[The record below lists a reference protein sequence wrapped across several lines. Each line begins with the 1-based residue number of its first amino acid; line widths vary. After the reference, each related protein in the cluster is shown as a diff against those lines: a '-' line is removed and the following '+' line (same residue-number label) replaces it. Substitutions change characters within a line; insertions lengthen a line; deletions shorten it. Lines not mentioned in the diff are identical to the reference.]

1 MAAPQTA
8 LPFFRSASCNGKTDS
23 HSFFRRKEMSL
34 LEEIAPSVQQ
44 VAEAI
49 ALAVGV
55 EVEIV
60 DNQLTIVGGTSIYN
74 QRIGEKEEAG
84 EIDGNYLYARVLR
97 TGATEYISDA
107 QNDKTYGINVDE
119 FGNYELAEICT
130 PIKADDEIV
139 GIIGLVALNEDQKS
153 ILLDKDK
160 NMVKFVEKMAD
171 LLGAKTVQK
180 IALNNV
186 ELSMNEMTT
195 VLETAHEGIF
205 AIDSRGYIKHCNYM
219 AEELFKTTKNDMIGS
234 HISKFMRG
242 TPALE
247 VLRSGNGYTENEEV
261 YTNERGSF
269 HFIVTAKPFLSERAV
284 VGVVISFRDI
294 EEAQKLVYNINT
306 RALKYTFDDIMGES
320 EALRR
325 AKNQALLTARGNST
339 VLITG
344 ESGTGKEMFA
354 KAIHYASSRAKGP
367 FITVNCGA
375 IPENLLESELFGYEK
390 GAFTGANDKGKFGK
404 FEMANGGTIFLDEIG
419 DMPLHLQVKLLHV
432 LQNMR
437 FERVGGNKVI
447 IVDVRVIA
455 ATNKDL
461 EAMIKDGTFREDLYY
476 RLSVIPLTIP
486 PLRGRR
492 SDIKLLMYHFLNK
505 YNTFMNKKI
514 IGFTEEVE
522 YIYENYDWPGNV
534 RELEN
539 AIEYGTNMAFGDK
552 IGIDAVPAR
561 LLKND
566 ANTIQIEES
575 DLPLSEQVKFYEKEI
590 LTRKLKKY
598 GNSSNA
604 KDLVAKELGLSRAT
618 LYRKLSELDIN

>member
-1 MAAPQTA
+1 
-8 LPFFRSASCNGKTDS
+8 
-23 HSFFRRKEMSL
+23 MSL
-34 LEEIAPSVQQ
+34 LKEIAPSVQQ

-49 ALAVGV
+49 AIAVGV

-60 DNQLTIVGGTSIYN
+60 DNQLTIVGGTSVYA

-97 TGATEYISDA
+97 TGMTMNIADA
-107 QNDKTYGINVDE
+107 QSDQNYGTSVDA
-119 FGNYELAEICT
+119 FGSYELAEICT
-130 PIKADDEIV
+130 PIKVSDQII
-139 GIIGLVALNEDQKS
+139 GIIGLVALNEKQRA
-153 ILLDKDK
+153 ILLDK
-160 NMVKFVEKMAD
+160 NRSMVSFVEKMAD
-171 LLGAKTVQK
+171 LLGAKAMQK
-180 IALNNV
+180 KALNHV
-186 ELSMNEMTT
+186 ELSMSEMAT
-195 VLETAHEGIF
+195 VLETTHEGIF
-205 AIDSRGYIKHCNYM
+205 AIDSRGYIRHCNSM
-219 AEELFKTTKNDMIGS
+219 AEELFKTTKNDIVGS

-247 VLRSGNGYTENEEV
+247 VLRSGTGYTENEEV
-261 YTNERGSF
+261 YNSERGSY
-269 HFIVTAKPFLSERAV
+269 HFIVTAKPYFSERDVA
-284 VGVVISFRDI
+284 GVVISFRDI

-320 EALRR
+320 EAIRR

-354 KAIHYASSRAKGP
+354 KAIHYSSSRAKGP
-367 FITVNCGA
+367 FVTVNCGA

-390 GAFTGANDKGKFGK
+390 GAFTGANEKGKFGK
-404 FEMANGGTIFLDEIG
+404 FELANGGTIFLDEIG

-447 IVDVRVIA
+447 IVDVRVVA

-461 EAMIKDGTFREDLYY
+461 ETMIKDGTFREDLYY

-492 SDIKLLMYHFLNK
+492 TDIKPLMYHFLNK

-522 YIYENYDWPGNV
+522 YIYEAYDWPGNV

-552 IGIDAVPAR
+552 IGIDAIPSR

-566 ANTIQIEES
+566 ANTIHIEES

-590 LTRKLKKY
+590 ITRKLKKY
-598 GNSSNA
+598 SGSSNA
-604 KDLVAKELGLSRAT
+604 KDLVAKDLGLSRAT

>member
-1 MAAPQTA
+1 
-8 LPFFRSASCNGKTDS
+8 
-23 HSFFRRKEMSL
+23 MSL
-34 LEEIAPSVQQ
+34 LKEIAPSVQQ

-49 ALAVGV
+49 AIAVGV

-60 DNQLTIVGGTSIYN
+60 DNQLTIVGGTSVYA

-97 TGATEYISDA
+97 TGMTMNIADA
-107 QNDKTYGINVDE
+107 QSDKNYGTSVDA
-119 FGNYELAEICT
+119 FGSYELAEICT
-130 PIKADDEIV
+130 PIKVSNQII
-139 GIIGLVALNEDQKS
+139 GIIGLVALNEEQRG
-153 ILLDKDK
+153 ILLDK
-160 NMVKFVEKMAD
+160 NRSMVSFVEKMAD
-171 LLGAKTVQK
+171 LLGAKAMQK
-180 IALNNV
+180 KALNHV
-186 ELSMNEMTT
+186 ELSMSEMAT
-195 VLETAHEGIF
+195 VLETTHEGIF
-205 AIDSRGYIKHCNYM
+205 AIDNRGYIRHCNSM
-219 AEELFKTTKNDMIGS
+219 AEELFKTTKNDIIGS

-247 VLRSGNGYTENEEV
+247 VLRSGTGYTENEEV
-261 YTNERGSF
+261 YNSERGSF
-269 HFIVTAKPFLSERAV
+269 HFIVTAKPYFSDRNVA
-284 VGVVISFRDI
+284 GVVVSFRDI

-320 EALRR
+320 EAIRR

-354 KAIHYASSRAKGP
+354 KAIHYSSSRAKGP

-390 GAFTGANDKGKFGK
+390 GAFTGANEKGKFGK
-404 FEMANGGTIFLDEIG
+404 FELANGGTIFLDEIG

-461 EAMIKDGTFREDLYY
+461 EAMIKEGTFREDLYY

-492 SDIKLLMYHFLNK
+492 TDIKPLMYHFLNK

-522 YIYENYDWPGNV
+522 YIYEAYDWPGNV

-552 IGIDAVPAR
+552 IGIDAIPGR

-566 ANTIQIEES
+566 ANTIHIEES

-590 LTRKLKKY
+590 ITRKLKKY
-598 GNSSNA
+598 SSSSNA
-604 KDLVAKELGLSRAT
+604 KDLVAKDLGLSRAT

>member
-1 MAAPQTA
+1 
-8 LPFFRSASCNGKTDS
+8 
-23 HSFFRRKEMSL
+23 MSL
-34 LEEIAPSVQQ
+34 LKEIAPSVQQ

-49 ALAVGV
+49 AIAVGV

-60 DNQLTIVGGTSIYN
+60 DNQLTIVGGTSVYA

-97 TGATEYISDA
+97 TGMTMNIADA
-107 QNDKTYGINVDE
+107 QSDKSYGTSVDA
-119 FGNYELAEICT
+119 FGSYELAEICT
-130 PIKADDEIV
+130 PIKVGDQII
-139 GIIGLVALNEDQKS
+139 GIIGLVALNEKQRA
-153 ILLDKDK
+153 ILLDK
-160 NMVKFVEKMAD
+160 NRSMVTFVEKMAD
-171 LLGAKTVQK
+171 LLGAKALQK
-180 IALNNV
+180 EALNHV
-186 ELSMNEMTT
+186 ELSMSEMST
-195 VLETAHEGIF
+195 VLESTHEGIF
-205 AIDSRGYIKHCNYM
+205 GIDSRGYIRHCNSM
-219 AEELFKTTKNDMIGS
+219 AEELFRTTKNDIVGS

-247 VLRSGNGYTENEEV
+247 VLRSGTGYTENEEV
-261 YTNERGSF
+261 YNSERGSF
-269 HFIVTAKPFLSERAV
+269 HFIVTAKPYFNDKIVA
-284 VGVVISFRDI
+284 GVVICFRDI

-320 EALRR
+320 EAIRR

-390 GAFTGANDKGKFGK
+390 GAFTGANEKGKFGK

-447 IVDVRVIA
+447 IVDVRVVA

-461 EAMIKDGTFREDLYY
+461 ETMIKEGTFREDLYY
-476 RLSVIPLTIP
+476 RLSVIPLMIP

-492 SDIKLLMYHFLNK
+492 TDIKPLMYHFLNK

-514 IGFTEEVE
+514 IGFTEEAE
-522 YIYENYDWPGNV
+522 YIYESYDWPGNV

-539 AIEYGTNMAFGDK
+539 AVEYGTNMAFGDK
-552 IGIDAVPAR
+552 IGVDAIPSR

-566 ANTIQIEES
+566 SNTIQIEES
-575 DLPLSEQVKFYEKEI
+575 DLPLSEQVKIYEKEI
-590 LTRKLKKY
+590 ITRKLKKY
-598 GNSSNA
+598 GGSSNA
-604 KDLVAKELGLSRAT
+604 KDLVAKDLGLSRAT